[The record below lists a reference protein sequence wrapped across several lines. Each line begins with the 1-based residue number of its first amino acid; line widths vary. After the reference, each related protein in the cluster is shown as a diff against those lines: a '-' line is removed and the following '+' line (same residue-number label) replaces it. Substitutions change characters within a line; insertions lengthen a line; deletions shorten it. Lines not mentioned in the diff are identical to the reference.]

1 MIETIPD
8 VSNHETEEI
17 ETIKPN
23 KPKNESKSKRT
34 PKKPKIITVS
44 LDNASIGFDQTTV
57 ERKQPVAPSPE
68 PQTETVIEPK
78 AKARSTLRVKKNT

>member
-34 PKKPKIITVS
+34 PKKPKIITAS
-44 LDNASIGFDQTTV
+44 LDNASIDFDQTTV

-78 AKARSTLRVKKNT
+78 AKSTTNIESKKKT